1 MIFIDAVE
9 IDERLASH
17 LVGPDPFLRDQLVGF
32 RLAEFSIAA
41 PILKLDEPAL
51 FVVVVV
57 SHGSKRCFDDL
68 YDKGIRTGRVSWHL
82 HKGTSCV
89 QEGKNRTVG
98 GAVRPHRT
106 GSNSS
111 FGCHA
116 TGSAIQRLMSDSCHP
131 DPLVLILS

>member
-1 MIFIDAVE
+1 MIFIDAIE

-17 LVGPDPFLRDQLVGF
+17 LVGPDPFLRDQLIGF
-32 RLAEFSIAA
+32 SFSELSIAA

-68 YDKGIRTGRVSWHL
+68 YDMGIRTGRASWHL

-89 QEGKNRTVG
+89 QEGKIGRSGALSDLIEPDRTRVSD
-98 GAVRPHRT
+98 ATRRDLR
-106 GSNSS
+106 SS
-111 FGCHA
+111 G
-116 TGSAIQRLMSDSCHP
+116 
-131 DPLVLILS
+131 